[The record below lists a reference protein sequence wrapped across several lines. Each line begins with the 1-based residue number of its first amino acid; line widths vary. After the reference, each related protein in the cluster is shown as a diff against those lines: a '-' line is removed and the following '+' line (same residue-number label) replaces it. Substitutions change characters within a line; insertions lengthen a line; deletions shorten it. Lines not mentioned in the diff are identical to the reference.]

1 MHKSTA
7 YDIEWKLTKMCSKK
21 KKKERMQET
30 IRQRQKKK
38 RKGTDGC

>member
-7 YDIEWKLTKMCSKK
+7 YDIEWTLTKMCSKK
-21 KKKERMQET
+21 KKKRMQET

>member
-7 YDIEWKLTKMCSKK
+7 YDKEWTLTKMCSKK
-21 KKKERMQET
+21 KKKRMQET
-30 IRQRQKKK
+30 IWQRQKKK

>member
-21 KKKERMQET
+21 KKKKNAGNNSAKTKEKKERN
-30 IRQRQKKK
+30 
-38 RKGTDGC
+38 